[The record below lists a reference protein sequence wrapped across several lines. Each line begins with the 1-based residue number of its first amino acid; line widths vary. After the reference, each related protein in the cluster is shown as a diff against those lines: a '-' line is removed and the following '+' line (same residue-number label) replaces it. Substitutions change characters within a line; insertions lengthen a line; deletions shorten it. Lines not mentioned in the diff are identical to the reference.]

1 MSQAYIPTLKIT
13 PALDKILLALYQYH
27 LLTTDLVVPAVGSLG
42 AATTV
47 KENIQKLEAKNYLF
61 RFPLSTTAGRSPL
74 VCVLS
79 EQGMKYIRDE
89 RELDISFYRHPSEWK
104 QLSSNWL
111 MHPLELNKFIIAA
124 SRLTRL
130 HEQIEQVT
138 WEHDFLL
145 KGAPLRATSKT
156 GEKFGVIP
164 DAILQLT
171 VKRGPQEE
179 PKRRVIWVELERDT
193 HKEKAFT
200 RKLTGIYWVIEN
212 GIFEQR
218 YHHPIPRICFVSTAG
233 QEHVEWMREQCRK
246 MLIEIRGRV
255 NPDSIR
261 NRMFHFAAIPPLQGP
276 QLDPFAVFTQPY
288 WTHPFDEPGEQGKL
302 YPLLEL

>member
-42 AATTV
+42 SATTV
-47 KENIQKLEAKNYLF
+47 KENIQSLEKKNYLF

-79 EQGMKYIRDE
+79 EQGMKYLRDE
-89 RELDISFYRHPSEWK
+89 RELDIKFYRHPSEWK
-104 QLSSNWL
+104 GMSSSWL

-124 SRLTRL
+124 DRLTRL
-130 HEQIEQVT
+130 HEQIEQIT

-145 KGAPLRATSKT
+145 KSDPLVATSQT
-156 GEKFGVIP
+156 GERFGVIP
-164 DAILQLT
+164 DAILQFT
-171 VKRGPQEE
+171 VRRGPQET

-193 HKEKAFT
+193 HKEKAFY
-200 RKLTGIYWVIEN
+200 RKLTGAYWAIEN
-212 GIFEQR
+212 GIFEGR
-218 YHHPIPRICFVSTAG
+218 YHHPIPRICFVSTVG

-246 MLIEIRGRV
+246 LLIEIRGRV
-255 NPDSIR
+255 NHESIR
-261 NRMFHFAAIPPLQGP
+261 NRMFHFASLPPLQGP
-276 QLDPFAVFTQPY
+276 HHDPLAIFTQPY
-288 WTHPFDEPGEQGKL
+288 WTHPFDEPGEQGNF
-302 YPLLEL
+302 YSLLEL